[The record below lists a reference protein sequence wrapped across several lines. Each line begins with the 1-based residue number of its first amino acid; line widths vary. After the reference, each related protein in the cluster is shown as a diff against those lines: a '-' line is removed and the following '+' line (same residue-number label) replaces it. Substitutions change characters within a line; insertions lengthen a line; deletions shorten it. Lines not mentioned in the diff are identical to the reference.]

1 MCWKRFDAWISI
13 VTSSSSAGIRERLVW
28 ARLSVFSLQ
37 WLSCI
42 AMAVLHRPS
51 VLIAD
56 EPTSALDPIAA
67 SEVIALLRRLNREL
81 GMSVIY
87 ISHDLTSVAQLC
99 ERLLILESGCVIEEG
114 TTEQVFSSPR
124 TEYMRKLVSV
134 LQVAGSSLSPAV

>member
-1 MCWKRFDAWISI
+1 MDPGALRPQRAVGDEQFLRRYPGEIS
-13 VTSSSSAGIRERLVW
+13 VGQAQRVL
-28 ARLSVFSLQ
+28 
-37 WLSCI
+37 I

-114 TTEQVFSSPR
+114 TTEQVFSSPG

-134 LQVAGSSLSPAV
+134 LQVAGSSVSPAV